1 MKEVEVSLYVLTARP
16 RTTKNAESSQAD
28 PLARWYKKFK
38 NRLEPSMN
46 IELRYHD
53 HACH

>member
-16 RTTKNAESSQAD
+16 RTTKNVESSQAD
-28 PLARWYKKFK
+28 PLARWYK

-46 IELRYHD
+46 IELRYH
-53 HACH
+53 AFQ